1 MMNFKKITL
10 LLGLSVG
17 TYLGYA
23 QTTWNIKAGIA
34 ISNVDA
40 KNKAGDKVNTS
51 SAKGLYLGLGP
62 TISLSERF
70 SLEPALVF
78 AKRGFER
85 KEGSFIGWGKD
96 FKANTSY
103 IEMPIDVVFNATVGT
118 GKLEV
123 GIGPYI
129 GYGLGGKWKTSGP
142 VYLDD
147 IAIGE
152 EGDIKFTNDAS
163 EGEYGNYNLGRPF
176 DYGARAK
183 VNYLFRGHYLIGMEF
198 QKGIANLESKWG
210 NYKSGGSI
218 RNRSLGISVGYRF

>member
-1 MMNFKKITL
+1 MMNIKKTAL
-10 LLGLSVG
+10 LLCLSLG
-17 TYLGYA
+17 AYTGYA
-23 QTTWNIKAGIA
+23 QTKWNVKAGVA
-34 ISNVDA
+34 FSNVDA
-40 KNKAGDKVNTS
+40 KNKAGDKASTAAV
-51 SAKGLYLGLGP
+51 AGLYLGLGP
-62 TISLSERF
+62 TLRLSEYF
-70 SLEPALVF
+70 FLEPALVF

-85 KEGSFIGWGKD
+85 NEGNVIGWGKD
-96 FKANTSY
+96 FKAHTSY
-103 IEMPIDVVFNATVGT
+103 IEMPIDVVFNATIGA

-142 VYLDD
+142 VHLGD

-163 EGEYGNYNLGRPF
+163 EGGYGSYNLGRPF

-183 VNYLFRGHYLIGMEF
+183 VNYLFREHYLVGIEF

-210 NYKSGGSI
+210 NYKSGDAI
-218 RNRSLGISVGYRF
+218 RNRSLGISLGYRF

>member
-1 MMNFKKITL
+1 MMNIKKTAL
-10 LLGLSVG
+10 LLCLSLG
-17 TYLGYA
+17 AYTGYA
-23 QTTWNIKAGIA
+23 QTKWNVKAGVA
-34 ISNVDA
+34 FSNVDA
-40 KNKAGDKVNTS
+40 KNKAGDKANTT
-51 SAKGLYLGLGP
+51 AVAGLYLGLGP
-62 TISLSERF
+62 TLRLSEYF
-70 SLEPALVF
+70 SLEPTLVF

-85 KEGSFIGWGKD
+85 KEGNVIGWGKD

-103 IEMPIDVVFNATVGT
+103 IEMPIDVVFNATIGV

-142 VYLDD
+142 VHLGD

-163 EGEYGNYNLGRPF
+163 EGEYGSYNLGRPF

-183 VNYLFRGHYLIGMEF
+183 VNYLFREHYLVGIEF

-210 NYKSGGSI
+210 DYKSGDAI

>member
-1 MMNFKKITL
+1 MMNIKKTAL
-10 LLGLSVG
+10 LLCLSLG
-17 TYLGYA
+17 AYTGYA
-23 QTTWNIKAGIA
+23 QTKWNVKAGVA
-34 ISNVDA
+34 FSNVDA
-40 KNKAGDKVNTS
+40 KNKAGDKASTAAV
-51 SAKGLYLGLGP
+51 AGLYLGLGP
-62 TISLSERF
+62 TLHLSEYF

-85 KEGSFIGWGKD
+85 NEGNVIGWGKD
-96 FKANTSY
+96 FKAHTSY
-103 IEMPIDVVFNATVGT
+103 IEMPIDVVFNATIGA

-142 VYLDD
+142 VHLGD

-163 EGEYGNYNLGRPF
+163 EGEYGSYNLGRPF

-183 VNYLFRGHYLIGMEF
+183 VNYLFREHYLVGIEV

-210 NYKSGGSI
+210 DYKSGDAI
-218 RNRSLGISVGYRF
+218 RNRSLGISVSYRF

>member
-1 MMNFKKITL
+1 MTNIKKNAL
-10 LLGLSVG
+10 LLCLSLG
-17 TYLGYA
+17 AYTGYA
-23 QTTWNIKAGIA
+23 QTKWNVKAGVA
-34 ISNVDA
+34 FSNVDA
-40 KNKAGDKVNTS
+40 KNKAGDKASTAAVS
-51 SAKGLYLGLGP
+51 GLYLGLGP
-62 TISLSERF
+62 TLRLSEYF
-70 SLEPALVF
+70 SLEPAFIF

-85 KEGSFIGWGKD
+85 NEGNVIGWGKD
-96 FKANTSY
+96 FKAHTSY
-103 IEMPIDVVFNATVGT
+103 IEMPIDVVFNATIGA

-142 VYLDD
+142 VHLGD

-163 EGEYGNYNLGRPF
+163 EGEYGSYNLGRPF

-183 VNYLFRGHYLIGMEF
+183 VNYLFREHYLVGIEV

-210 NYKSGGSI
+210 DYKSGDAI
-218 RNRSLGISVGYRF
+218 RNRSLGISLGYRF

>member
-1 MMNFKKITL
+1 MMNIKKTAL
-10 LLGLSVG
+10 LLCLSLG
-17 TYLGYA
+17 AYTGYA
-23 QTTWNIKAGIA
+23 QTKWNVKAGVA
-34 ISNVDA
+34 FSNVDA
-40 KNKAGDKVNTS
+40 KNKAGDKASTAAVS
-51 SAKGLYLGLGP
+51 GLYLGLGP
-62 TISLSERF
+62 ILRLSEYF
-70 SLEPALVF
+70 SLEPAFIF

-85 KEGSFIGWGKD
+85 NEGNVIGWGKD
-96 FKANTSY
+96 FKAHTSY
-103 IEMPIDVVFNATVGT
+103 IEMPIDVVFNATIGA

-142 VYLDD
+142 VHLGD

-163 EGEYGNYNLGRPF
+163 EGAYGSYNLGRPF

-183 VNYLFRGHYLIGMEF
+183 VNYLFREHYLVGIEV

-210 NYKSGGSI
+210 DYKSGDAI
-218 RNRSLGISVGYRF
+218 RNRSLGISLGYRF